1 MIVAQSGIGGRT
13 VVGDDTWIGFGATV
27 RNGIEIGVNARVN
40 MGAVVSKPVLSGQ
53 SVTGNFA
60 IEHKVFIEDIKT
72 RVRTGGG
79 YSPCPEIYSHEDTL
93 LCKGVA

>member
-1 MIVAQSGIGGRT
+1 MDRFRSHCQ
-13 VVGDDTWIGFGATV
+13 
-27 RNGIEIGVNARVN
+27 NGIEIGVNARVN

-79 YSPCPEIYSHEDTL
+79 IAPVRKYILMRTPCFVRGWL
-93 LCKGVA
+93 K